1 MMNSQHE
8 IVTFNVEYI
17 PFVRDQYG
25 EALVSEIPT
34 GMWFDV
40 RILGKSGK
48 CRDEFTC
55 GCSSALW
62 NRSKKVPLLIE

>member
-8 IVTFNVEYI
+8 IVSFNVEYI

-25 EALVSEIPT
+25 KALVFENPI
-34 GMWFDV
+34 GMWFSV

-48 CRDEFTC
+48 CLDEFTC
-55 GCSSALW
+55 GYNSAL
-62 NRSKKVPLLIE
+62 

>member
-17 PFVRDQYG
+17 HFVRDEHG

-34 GMWFDV
+34 GMWFSV
-40 RILGKSGK
+40 GILGKSVK
-48 CRDEFTC
+48 CLDEFTC
-55 GCSSALW
+55 ECISAL
-62 NRSKKVPLLIE
+62 

>member
-55 GCSSALW
+55 GCNSAL
-62 NRSKKVPLLIE
+62 

>member
-17 PFVRDQYG
+17 PFVRDQYE
-25 EALVSEIPT
+25 EALVSENPI
-34 GMWFDV
+34 GMWFSV

-55 GCSSALW
+55 GYNSAL
-62 NRSKKVPLLIE
+62 